1 MGTVNDPCLREIRFK
16 IMINIM
22 NCTIVTNEFCPIFHN
37 FLQFSSIERLLT
49 AEIRTN
55 LCMKN
60 RLDIERDMEEKKSSN
75 GETASDDRVSIE
87 SGE

>member
-1 MGTVNDPCLREIRFK
+1 
-16 IMINIM
+16 M
-22 NCTIVTNEFCPIFHN
+22 NCTIVTNSFHN

-55 LCMKN
+55 LSMKN

-75 GETASDDRVSIE
+75 RNSK
-87 SGE
+87 

>member
-1 MGTVNDPCLREIRFK
+1 
-16 IMINIM
+16 MINIM
-22 NCTIVTNEFCPIFHN
+22 NCTIVTNSFHN

>member
-22 NCTIVTNEFCPIFHN
+22 NCTIVTNSFHN

-49 AEIRTN
+49 AEI
-55 LCMKN
+55 LSMKF
-60 RLDIERDMEEKKSSN
+60 IYEFIYEKSV
-75 GETASDDRVSIE
+75 GY
-87 SGE
+87 

>member
-22 NCTIVTNEFCPIFHN
+22 NCTIVTNSFHN

-49 AEIRTN
+49 AEICTN
-55 LCMKN
+55 LSMKN

>member
-1 MGTVNDPCLREIRFK
+1 
-16 IMINIM
+16 M

-55 LCMKN
+55 LSMNLSMKN

>member
-49 AEIRTN
+49 AEI
-55 LCMKN
+55 LSMKF
-60 RLDIERDMEEKKSSN
+60 IYEFIYEKSV
-75 GETASDDRVSIE
+75 GY
-87 SGE
+87 

>member
-16 IMINIM
+16 IMINII
-22 NCTIVTNEFCPIFHN
+22 NCTIVTNSFHN

>member
-22 NCTIVTNEFCPIFHN
+22 NCTIVTNSFHN

>member
-16 IMINIM
+16 IMINII
-22 NCTIVTNEFCPIFHN
+22 NCTIVTNSFHN

-55 LCMKN
+55 LSMKN